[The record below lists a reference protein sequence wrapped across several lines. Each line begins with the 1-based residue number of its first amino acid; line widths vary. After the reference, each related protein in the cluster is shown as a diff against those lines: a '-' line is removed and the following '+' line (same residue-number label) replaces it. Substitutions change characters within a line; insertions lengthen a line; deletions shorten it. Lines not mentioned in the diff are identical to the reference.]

1 MVSVRDVGFV
11 GACPSHLRQYIV
23 PVVAT
28 ALNQA
33 GVVTLELEFSPA
45 LLYVGVGV
53 RLPAVCVTA
62 VSRGYPVGV
71 HPVVSPSAGQILHF
85 ESPDA
90 QAAVSVAVH
99 ETAVFP
105 YQAAFVSWKN
115 IYINDRDTEIKRV
128 FFIEEKIE

>member
-28 ALNQA
+28 SVALSK
-33 GVVTLELEFSPA
+33 LELRTKE
-45 LLYVGVGV
+45 LYTGVGV
-53 RLPAVCVTA
+53 RLPTVCVTA

-71 HPVVSPSAGQILHF
+71 HPVVSPSAEQTLHF
-85 ESPDA
+85 ESPPPE
-90 QAAVSVAVH
+90 QAAVSAAVH

-105 YQAAFVSWKN
+105 YQAAFVSWRN
-115 IYINDRDTEIKRV
+115 IYINDRDTKIKRV
-128 FFIEEKIE
+128 FFI